1 MKVGSVRGALV
12 RLLPVAHPVPDPT
25 RGPTTNRKPLP
36 HNTLE
41 KNSRLIT
48 GRIARI
54 TLRKVNELMLRRH
67 GKKCRPRKL

>member
-1 MKVGSVRGALV
+1 
-12 RLLPVAHPVPDPT
+12 VPDPT
-25 RGPTTNRKPLP
+25 RGPTTNRKALS